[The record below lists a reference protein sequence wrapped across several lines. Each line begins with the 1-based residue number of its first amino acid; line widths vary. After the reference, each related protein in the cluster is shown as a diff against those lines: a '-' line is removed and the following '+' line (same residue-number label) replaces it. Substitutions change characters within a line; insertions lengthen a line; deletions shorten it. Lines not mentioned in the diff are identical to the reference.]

1 MIYWHIY
8 FPLVLHRLPH
18 GVEAAGTE
26 FSENKMRPVF
36 FFSFLVCFCLFCIFF
51 PRAYFRD
58 KMMDVIFISEP
69 ICSAMHE

>member
-26 FSENKMRPVF
+26 FRKT
-36 FFSFLVCFCLFCIFF
+36 
-51 PRAYFRD
+51 
-58 KMMDVIFISEP
+58 K
-69 ICSAMHE
+69 